1 MNFDYEILS
10 DPNLSLDFI
19 KENLDKFS
27 KVDFNILSI
36 FNKNITKE
44 FREAYP
50 LYDWAHYDHQT
61 RLLELRS
68 QFPVD
73 YDAIKKENKKK
84 LRDNFEKIE
93 VNVSKENKHK
103 HLKK

>member
-1 MNFDYEILS
+1 MNFDYTVLS
-10 DPNLSLDFI
+10 NPELPLSFI
-19 KENLDKFS
+19 EENINKFN
-27 KVDFNILSI
+27 KAEFNILSI

-44 FREAYP
+44 FREIYP
-50 LYDWAHYDHQT
+50 LYDWSHYDHQT
-61 RLLELRS
+61 RLIELRS

-84 LRDNFEKIE
+84 IRDNFEKIE